1 MQLQYVELNGLTL
14 RRKLKNHGMNWIG
27 GGGDYPYL
35 VLKFESRIYL
45 DMIDCHQP
53 VYFDTSYQQKLK

>member
-1 MQLQYVELNGLTL
+1 
-14 RRKLKNHGMNWIG
+14 MNWIG